1 MTLLIL
7 AYLAGVLTILS
18 PCILPVLPFVFSRVD
33 QPFMRT
39 GLPLLLG
46 MAAAFA
52 GVATLAAVGGGWA
65 VETNQY
71 GRFAA
76 LVLLALF
83 AATLL
88 SDRLAQ
94 HLARPLVVLGQRQS
108 LQSTAAGAR
117 PGPLSSVVLGIA
129 TGLLWAPC
137 AGQILGLVLTGA
149 TLNGASVKTSL
160 VLLAYALGAATSLG
174 LALLTCGRVLA
185 GLKRS
190 LGAGEW
196 LRRGIGV
203 AVLAGVAFVATGW
216 DTQLLSHMTFA
227 NTTSIEETLIN
238 WTGAHPAAVS
248 KKAAI
253 EGAASIGFGVFDRQS
268 WVSPAARRVTA
279 LALIDID
286 FKETSMAPA
295 DAGPVTKVAAATKAD
310 LPVEGRLP
318 GFSGAVE
325 RLNSA
330 PLTPQALRGKV
341 VLVDF
346 WTFNCFNCLNALP
359 HVRAWAEKYRDYG
372 LVVVGVHTP
381 ELAFETDIGNV
392 RKALARLKI
401 DYPVAVDN
409 GYAIWKAFNN
419 EYWPAACFVD
429 TEGRIR
435 HHHFGEHDYENS
447 ERHPA
452 TLGRGWL
459 SQRTERLRDSKQ
471 RRSLTAFAVRKE
483 GAGQG
488 VRDE

>member
-1 MTLLIL
+1 MFEQ
-7 AYLAGVLTILS
+7 
-18 PCILPVLPFVFSRVD
+18 LPARSQRTELDSRD
-33 QPFMRT
+33 DRT
-39 GLPLLLG
+39 FL
-46 MAAAFA
+46 
-52 GVATLAAVGGGWA
+52 VG
-65 VETNQY
+65 
-71 GRFAA
+71 RI
-76 LVLLALF
+76 
-83 AATLL
+83 
-88 SDRLAQ
+88 
-94 HLARPLVVLGQRQS
+94 
-108 LQSTAAGAR
+108 R
-117 PGPLSSVVLGIA
+117 PGPQLEEAFAIV
-129 TGLLWAPC
+129 
-137 AGQILGLVLTGA
+137 AGRADNRHDRTDGRGLVRCVAEELVEAGHISHWLFNPSSKTIPSQAKEALGQDRFEDKPAAARSLERRARTRAYHAADAKPLTPAALSGG
-149 TLNGASVKTSL
+149 NSL
-160 VLLAYALGAATSLG
+160 AVVEAYALGAATSLG

-185 GLKRS
+185 VLKRS
-190 LGAGEW
+190 LSAGQW

-203 AVLAGVAFVATGW
+203 AVLAGVAFVTTGW
-216 DTQLLSHMTFA
+216 DTQLLSQMSFA

-279 LALIDID
+279 LALIDIV

-325 RLNSA
+325 WLNSA

-381 ELAFETDIGNV
+381 ELAFERDIGNV

-419 EYWPAACFVD
+419 EYWPAAYFVD
-429 TEGRIR
+429 TEGRVR

-447 ERHPA
+447 ERVIQQLLEEAGYRNVPGGFV
-452 TLGRGWL
+452 T
-459 SQRTERLRDSKQ
+459 SS
-471 RRSLTAFAVRKE
+471 SAVP
-483 GAGQG
+483 
-488 VRDE
+488 